1 VPSSTSSSFCR
12 RRRRFVVV
20 VVIVVVFFF
29 FPHRVFSSLVF
40 SGLCGSRLL
49 DRSLDRSCLE
59 LPRRIFSVINILV
72 ETRICGN
79 LTEREE
85 DQFTARFLVAIF
97 GFFWVSW
104 LAVLSG
110 KAILYALSFISF
122 ETPAGTRDDN
132 WLAISV
138 FLVFHSYRRREVL
151 HCGLISDGNSDLC

>member
-1 VPSSTSSSFCR
+1 MPSSTSSSFCR
-12 RRRRFVVV
+12 RRR
-20 VVIVVVFFF
+20 
-29 FPHRVFSSLVF
+29 HRRRLLLLSAASFSSLVF
-40 SGLCGSRLL
+40 SGLCGSRSL

-59 LPRRIFSVINILV
+59 LPRRIFSVINIFV

-110 KAILYALSFISF
+110 KAILSALSFISF
-122 ETPAGTRDDN
+122 ETPAGTRGDN

-138 FLVFHSYRRREVL
+138 FLVFHSYRGREVL